1 VNNKVNTV
9 ASAVGSEFVSESSV
23 VVASGNDSSS
33 SQSRLK
39 EADCDLDDTS
49 EQGKVSLVVL
59 SAVVRRDRLLADLD
73 GAEMGFPEVTVFGI
87 V

>member
-49 EQGKVSLVVL
+49 GVL
-59 SAVVRRDRLLADLD
+59 CAVVRCDRLLADLD
-73 GAEMGFPEVTVFGI
+73 GAEMGFPEVIVSGI